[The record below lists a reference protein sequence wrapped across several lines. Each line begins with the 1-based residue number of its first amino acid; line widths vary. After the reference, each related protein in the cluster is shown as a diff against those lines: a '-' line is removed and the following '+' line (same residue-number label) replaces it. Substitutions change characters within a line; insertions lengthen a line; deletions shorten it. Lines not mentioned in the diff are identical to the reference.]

1 MRLIIISQDFPPE
14 TGGIQTYSY
23 QIAQRLA
30 AMCTKLTVFAPDK
43 PGAQTVDNT
52 IDAEVRRINV
62 PNTLLFLPLM
72 YLLSV
77 FARKQKTE
85 VVFHSQWQTVIPSI
99 LAKKA
104 GSIQKIAIAAHAR
117 ELLFNPFKHTLL
129 ASMYKRYQKYV
140 LSKGDMFFPVSDY
153 TAALLRDKGVPA
165 DKINVVI
172 NGTDP
177 EQFKPID
184 VNDMKQ
190 QLGLEKKKIILTVT
204 RLVSRKGIDT
214 VIKAMPAVLTK
225 VPEAHYVIAGE
236 GEDEEKLKQ
245 LAGQYNLTGSV
256 SFMGRVAYDKLINIY
271 NMCDVFVMPSKT
283 TPPDVEGFGIVFL
296 EANACGKPVIG
307 TNSGGIPSA
316 IINNKTGL
324 IVHEENISELSKAIT
339 NLLIDRQKAKELGKK
354 GRQRVLDEANWN
366 STTTKLFNHLQN
378 AIHENYEL

>member
-23 QIAQRLA
+23 QIARRLVA
-30 AMCTKLTVFAPDK
+30 KCTKLTVFVPDK

-62 PNTLLFLPLM
+62 ANTLLFLPLM
-72 YLLSV
+72 YILPV
-77 FARKQKTE
+77 FSRKQKTE
-85 VVFHSQWQTVIPSI
+85 VVFHSQWQTVIPSV

-117 ELLFNPFKHTLL
+117 ELLFNPFKNKLL
-129 ASMYKRYQKYV
+129 ASLYQRYQRYV
-140 LSKGDMFFPVSDY
+140 LSQGDMFFPVSHY
-153 TAALLRDKGVPA
+153 TAALLRDNGVPA

-177 EQFKPID
+177 EQFKPLE

-190 QLGLEKKKIILTVT
+190 QLGLQRKKIILTVT

-214 VIKAMPAVLTK
+214 VIKAMPAVLKK
-225 VPEAHYVIAGE
+225 VPEAHYLITGE

-256 SFMGRVAYDKLINIY
+256 TFMGRVAYDKLINIY

-324 IVHEENISELSKAIT
+324 IVHEQDITELSKAIT
-339 NLLIDRQKAKELGKK
+339 DLLIDTQRAKELGKN
-354 GRQRVLDEANWN
+354 GRKRVLNDANWD
-366 STTTKLFNHLQN
+366 STANKLFNHLQN
-378 AIHENYEL
+378 VIKENHEP